1 MLTGKNRQ
9 DSFRKARLGRPE
21 KFFVA
26 SCISV
31 LIFWL
36 LRIRSWYFGD
46 RTLCSRS
53 LPLDF
58 IAETVVEA
66 HRCYFARA
74 KYSRL
79 THEALAMP
87 KVLDL
92 AFNTR

>member
-9 DSFRKARLGRPE
+9 DSFRTDSQAGRPE

-31 LIFWL
+31 LFFWL
-36 LRIRSWYFGD
+36 LRIRSWYFRD

-53 LPLDF
+53 LPLF
-58 IAETVVEA
+58 MAETVVEA

-92 AFNTR
+92 TFNTR